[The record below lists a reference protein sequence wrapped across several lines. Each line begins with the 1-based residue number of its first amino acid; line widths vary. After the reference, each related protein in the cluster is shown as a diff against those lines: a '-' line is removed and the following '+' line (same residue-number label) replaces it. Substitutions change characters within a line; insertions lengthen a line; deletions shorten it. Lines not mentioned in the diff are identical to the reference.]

1 MSQSPD
7 HDNRGKFAKGN
18 KAASGSP
25 ELRAMKT
32 AVKKE
37 IIECA
42 HSLLKPYSTLKEE
55 TKDGSISRYQFIV
68 NKAITE
74 GNTKLI
80 TWLTEM
86 AIGRPKHDEKDR
98 SGDEPIYVPLPKDYQ
113 ESLLDMA
120 LEARKRKIAEDQ
132 KKVKISG

>member
-1 MSQSPD
+1 MSPSPD
-7 HDNRGKFAKGN
+7 HDNKGKFAKGN

-25 ELRAMKT
+25 ELREMKT

-37 IIECA
+37 IIKCA
-42 HSLLKPYSTLKEE
+42 HSLLRPWATLAEE
-55 TKDGSISRYQFIV
+55 NKGKGVTRYQYLV
-68 NKAITE
+68 NKAVAE

-86 AIGRPKHDEKDR
+86 AVGRPKHDEKDR
-98 SGDEPIYVPLPKDYQ
+98 SDETVYVPLPKDYQ

-120 LEARKRKIAEDQ
+120 LEARKRKMAEDQ
-132 KKVKISG
+132 KKVKVYG